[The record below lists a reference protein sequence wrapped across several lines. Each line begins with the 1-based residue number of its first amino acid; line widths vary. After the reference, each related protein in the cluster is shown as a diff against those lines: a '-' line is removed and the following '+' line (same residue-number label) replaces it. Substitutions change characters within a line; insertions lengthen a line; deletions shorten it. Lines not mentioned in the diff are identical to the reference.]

1 MLQLSDLNLTP
12 EQERELRAYLFEC
25 VEEALRDA
33 SGYKTIEEVTA
44 QYSIVSLFFK
54 RLFI

>member
-44 QYSIVSLFFK
+44 QYSIVSLFLK